1 MLGWPGSRGGVEGWE
16 GLVWGV
22 AFVETRSA
30 GSLGESG
37 RAGWGVLDWGSISAV
52 GTAPPSPLPSPMEP
66 LFSLV
71 LGTPPPLQLCFQ
83 SPVMESWGGSGRRGE
98 VSPLCPFPFCGC
110 LLGSVLLGL
119 HSPLGFSAPSRFS
132 FCLFLSRFLS
142 LLLWLTP
149 SPTPPCRRLARW
161 AGASRDCK

>member
-1 MLGWPGSRGGVEGWE
+1 M
-16 GLVWGV
+16 WGV

-37 RAGWGVLDWGSISAV
+37 RAGWGVLDWGSISAA

-71 LGTPPPLQLCFQ
+71 LGTPPALQLCFQ
-83 SPVMESWGGSGRRGE
+83 SPVMESWGENPGGGVGGE
-98 VSPLCPFPFCGC
+98 ERSPHSVPFCAVSLALCCWGFT
-110 LLGSVLLGL
+110 LLLVSLL
-119 HSPLGFSAPSRFS
+119 PAVFS
-132 FCLFLSRFLS
+132 FCLFLPRFLS